1 MFRIGIGED
10 THRLAAGRKLI
21 LGGVE
26 IPFELGLLGHSD
38 ADALAHAVID
48 ALLGACALGDIGQH
62 FPDSDEAFRGISSLL
77 LAKEAA
83 ARIRAAGFE
92 IVNIDSVITAQKP
105 KLAPF
110 REAMRANLAKAF
122 GVPPENISVKF
133 TTPEGTGPEGNLEC
147 ITVRAVAA
155 VASIDLKK
163 EEKGLVDFCKRLSVP
178 FLTYTAEE
186 LGKAEGSF
194 AVSAFVE
201 KVTGVS
207 CVCERS
213 AVVAAKGSL
222 LCHKKVF
229 DGVTVAVARKNQII
243 TFNRSK

>member
-1 MFRIGIGED
+1 MGSP
-10 THRLAAGRKLI
+10 HS
-21 LGGVE
+21 
-26 IPFELGLLGHSD
+26 GHSD

-92 IVNIDSVITAQKP
+92 TVNIDSVITAQKP

-110 REAMRANLAKAF
+110 REAMCANLAKAL

-155 VASIDLKK
+155 V
-163 EEKGLVDFCKRLSVP
+163 R
-178 FLTYTAEE
+178 
-186 LGKAEGSF
+186 
-194 AVSAFVE
+194 
-201 KVTGVS
+201 KVRIQ
-207 CVCERS
+207 C
-213 AVVAAKGSL
+213 
-222 LCHKKVF
+222 
-229 DGVTVAVARKNQII
+229 
-243 TFNRSK
+243 

>member
-1 MFRIGIGED
+1 MFRLGIAED
-10 THRLAAGRKLI
+10 TPRLEAERKLNH
-21 LGGVE
+21 GGVE

-83 ARIRAAGFE
+83 ARIRSAGFE

-110 REAMRANLAKAF
+110 REAMRANLAEAL
-122 GVPPENISVKF
+122 GVPPENIGVKF
-133 TTPEGTGPEGNLEC
+133 TTPEGTGPEGKLEC

-155 VASIDLKK
+155 VLKVRIQCRYGCK
-163 EEKGLVDFCKRLSVP
+163 PTQAYNMQNDF
-178 FLTYTAEE
+178 
-186 LGKAEGSF
+186 
-194 AVSAFVE
+194 
-201 KVTGVS
+201 
-207 CVCERS
+207 
-213 AVVAAKGSL
+213 
-222 LCHKKVF
+222 
-229 DGVTVAVARKNQII
+229 
-243 TFNRSK
+243 